1 MAQGI
6 IMLMTVTTFAIG
18 ILLVLEKESFKKN
31 ASDGLKSIEK
41 IMLLIGELT
50 LSTIALVLVAKKSKW
65 TDVIQGIVM
74 LSAVVAF
81 AMSILLV
88 LGKESFKKNATEG
101 LKSLDKIMLLIGE
114 LTLSTMALV
123 LVAKKSKWTDV
134 VQGIVMISAVMAFT
148 LGIIKLL
155 SSK

>member
-1 MAQGI
+1 
-6 IMLMTVTTFAIG
+6 MLTAITAFAIG
-18 ILLVLEKESFKKN
+18 ILLVLGKESFKKN

-65 TDVIQGIVM
+65 TDVVQGIVM

-81 AMSILLV
+81 ALGIIKLL
-88 LGKESFKKNATEG
+88 GSKWFKGEKNEG
-101 LKSLDKIMLLIGE
+101 LQGIKDILLLIGG
-114 LTLSTMALV
+114 LTISLTMV
-123 LVAKKSKWTDV
+123 TYVAEKTKLTDV
-134 VQGIVMISAVMAFT
+134 VQGIMMLSVITAFA

-155 SSK
+155 GSK